1 MVVIIVDVIIVVMVV
16 VFSVFYMY
24 EVGVVLNGSIA
35 MVNNVATM

>member
-1 MVVIIVDVIIVVMVV
+1 MVVIIVDVKIVKIV

-35 MVNNVATM
+35 RINNVATM